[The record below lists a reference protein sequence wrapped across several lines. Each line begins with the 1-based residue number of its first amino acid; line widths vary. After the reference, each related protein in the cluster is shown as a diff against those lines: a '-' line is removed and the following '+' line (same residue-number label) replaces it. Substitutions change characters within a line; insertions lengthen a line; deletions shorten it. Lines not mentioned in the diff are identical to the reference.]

1 MGNRKNFWALLTGI
15 ILVEC
20 LIFGVIGWRITSV
33 TSDPIVRTRVLLYL
47 GIGVLL
53 LTTLVVILW
62 IILDSALMRPLEALS
77 RVTEIIVGANPAHTL
92 DLPPFHLLGD
102 IPDKL
107 QNVGKALEQAKQE
120 VAEATVSGIARME
133 EQKARLETV
142 LKELKEG
149 VVVCDPEG
157 RILLYNPA
165 AQRLFRNSEAL
176 GLGRSL
182 YSICTRAPIEHSL
195 ELLRQRQV
203 SADEEGE
210 KRSDVQFVCAT
221 VREGALLHSRM
232 TLIPAAGRM
241 KPVFIMTFDDVTY
254 QVNMIE
260 RRDSLLRSMVEKLR
274 SPLANL
280 NAAAENLAAHPEL
293 PQDRR
298 RAFDQV
304 IAQESTVLTERFE
317 SIAKECRFLV
327 SAQRL
332 LADIHSADLIGC
344 VTRRLEKKE
353 GPKVTAIG
361 VPLWLHVDSHSI
373 MLVLEYLARRIH
385 ETCGVSE
392 IDMEASPGDRRV
404 YLDIIWKGDTLPQP
418 LVERWIREPLPD
430 SIGAVTV
437 ADVLERHGS
446 DAWSQLSKRKGYVI
460 LRIPVPASRLQW
472 EVPYEKLPERPEFYD
487 FSLADG
493 VTDMGELGDRPL
505 LTLPFVVFDTETT
518 GLRPSEGDEII
529 SIAGVRVINRRILS
543 GESFERLVNP
553 GRPIPQSSVR
563 FHGITDDMVSDKP
576 PLEVVLPQ
584 FNAFVE
590 GAVLVAHNAA
600 FDMKFIRLREA
611 ACGVRFDNPVLDTLL
626 LSVFLHDHTP
636 DHTLD
641 AIADRVGVD
650 VLGRHTAL
658 GDSLVTAQ
666 IFVRLLDLLEARGIK
681 TLKEA
686 LEASS
691 RMQEVRKQQARF

>member
-1 MGNRKNFWALLTGI
+1 MGNRKNFWALLIGI

-33 TSDPIVRTRVLLYL
+33 TSDPIARTRLLLYH
-47 GIGVLL
+47 GIGVML
-53 LTTLVVILW
+53 LTTLLAILW
-62 IILDSALMRPLEALS
+62 AVLDKALIRPLEALS
-77 RVTEIIVGANPAHTL
+77 RVAEIIVGANPVHTL
-92 DLPPFHLLGD
+92 DLPAFHLLGD
-102 IPDKL
+102 IPDKIH
-107 QNVGKALEQAKQE
+107 NVGKSLEKAKQE
-120 VAEATVSGIARME
+120 VAEAIVSGTAGME

-195 ELLRQRQV
+195 ELLRQRQA
-203 SADEEGE
+203 SEDREGE
-210 KRSDVQFVCAT
+210 KGSDVQFVCAT

-232 TLIPAAGRM
+232 TLIAAAGRM

-260 RRDSLLRSMVEKLR
+260 RRDSLLRSMVDKLR

-280 NAAAENLAAHPEL
+280 NAAAENLAAHPEMAE
-293 PQDRR
+293 DRR

-304 IAQESTVLTERFE
+304 IAQESAALTERFE

-327 SAQRL
+327 STQWL

-344 VTRRLEKKE
+344 VTRRLEMKG
-353 GPKVTAIG
+353 GPQVTVIG

-373 MLVLEYLARRIH
+373 MLVLEHLARRIH
-385 ETCGVSE
+385 ESCSVTE
-392 IDMEASPGDRRV
+392 IDMEASLGDRRV
-404 YLDIIWKGDTLPQP
+404 YLDIIWKGETLPQSI
-418 LVERWIREPLPD
+418 VERWIREPLPD

-437 ADVLERHGS
+437 GDVLERHGS
-446 DAWSQLSKRKGYVI
+446 DAWSQVSQRKGYVV
-460 LRIPVPASRLQW
+460 LRIPVPASRRQW

-493 VTDMGELGDRPL
+493 VTDIGELGDRPL

-518 GLRPSEGDEII
+518 GLRPSEGDQII
-529 SIAGVRVINRRILS
+529 SIAGVRVMNRRILS

-553 GRPIPQSSVR
+553 GRPIPPSSVR
-563 FHGITDDMVSDKP
+563 FHSITDDMVADKP

-584 FNAFVE
+584 FSAFVE

-600 FDMKFIRLREA
+600 FDMKFIRLRETG
-611 ACGVRFDNPVLDTLL
+611 CGVRFDNPVLDTLL

-641 AIADRVGVD
+641 AIADRVGVE

-686 LEASS
+686 LEASN
-691 RMQEVRKQQARF
+691 RMVEVRKQQARF